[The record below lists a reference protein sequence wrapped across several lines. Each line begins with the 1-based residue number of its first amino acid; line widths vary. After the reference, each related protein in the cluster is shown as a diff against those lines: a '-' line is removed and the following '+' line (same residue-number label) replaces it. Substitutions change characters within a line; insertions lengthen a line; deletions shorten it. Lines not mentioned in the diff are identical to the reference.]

1 MLDVTMLR
9 KNLPEVVAR
18 LKTRNF
24 DFPVDAFNELEERRK
39 SVQKKTEELQARR
52 NSLSKD
58 IGMMKK
64 NGEDASELLAQAAA
78 IPGELKA
85 LEDELVR
92 STSPLRTMWMSVLR
106 SVWTSIRQPNFP
118 VRVLLSCAAKSLIC
132 TARSLSSCWMCIR
145 VSKAIPNAIRRTS
158 LPLPQ

>member
-58 IGMMKK
+58 CLLYTS
-64 NGEDASELLAQAAA
+64 DAA
-78 IPGELKA
+78 
-85 LEDELVR
+85 DE
-92 STSPLRTMWMSVLR
+92 
-106 SVWTSIRQPNFP
+106 
-118 VRVLLSCAAKSLIC
+118 
-132 TARSLSSCWMCIR
+132 
-145 VSKAIPNAIRRTS
+145 
-158 LPLPQ
+158 

>member
-52 NSLSKD
+52 NSLSK
-58 IGMMKK
+58 GHRH
-64 NGEDASELLAQAAA
+64 
-78 IPGELKA
+78 
-85 LEDELVR
+85 DEEEWGGCFR
-92 STSPLRTMWMSVLR
+92 
-106 SVWTSIRQPNFP
+106 
-118 VRVLLSCAAKSLIC
+118 A
-132 TARSLSSCWMCIR
+132 ARSGSCY
-145 VSKAIPNAIRRTS
+145 SG
-158 LPLPQ
+158 

>member
-64 NGEDASELLAQAAA
+64 N
-78 IPGELKA
+78 LK
-85 LEDELVR
+85 R
-92 STSPLRTMWMSVLR
+92 SRMNSRKSV
-106 SVWTSIRQPNFP
+106 
-118 VRVLLSCAAKSLIC
+118 KSFTI
-132 TARSLSSCWMCIR
+132 
-145 VSKAIPNAIRRTS
+145 
-158 LPLPQ
+158 